1 MEPCYC
7 LVDGWEQLSSTL
19 TAALDTYNQLHSTMN
34 LVLFQEAMQ
43 HV

>member
-1 MEPCYC
+1 MQPRYGPVE
-7 LVDGWEQLSSTL
+7 GWEQLRGTL
-19 TAALDTYNQLHSTMN
+19 TAALDAYNQLHSTMN